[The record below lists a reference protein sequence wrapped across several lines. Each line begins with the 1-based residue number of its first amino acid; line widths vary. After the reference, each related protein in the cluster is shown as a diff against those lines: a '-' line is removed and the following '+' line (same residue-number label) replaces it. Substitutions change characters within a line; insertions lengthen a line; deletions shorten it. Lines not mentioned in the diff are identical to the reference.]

1 MRKRPLCIATV
12 FFVCGIIT
20 GLYIQIGIA
29 LFLLLGFVIYK
40 IFHNSKCILFILI
53 FMLGITIIKSNENH
67 YKQIYDSIDTNE
79 KYHIQAVVVSD
90 ADEKQYKSVYEIE
103 VKKIG
108 DEEKYKGEKWL
119 LQLKESKL
127 QYGDLIDFYGTIE
140 IPQGARNYKG
150 FDYQKYLK
158 SKRIYGTITE
168 KNKLTIVSKNK
179 TNFLQK
185 AFYIVRKDIKNRIYK
200 LLPEDTK
207 EVCFGILTGSRDDIS
222 SDITEA
228 FKNSNLTH
236 MLAVSGAHISYL
248 ITGLSFLLSK
258 TGKKFRKITTIVFL
272 IFFMGLTRFTP
283 SVQRASFT
291 SILLLIASLIHRKS
305 DSYTSLAFSLL
316 IMLIYNPYSIFD
328 IGLQLSYGG
337 TIGIILFQSK
347 ISKWL
352 YTKFNLQNKS
362 DKKSLIKYIIDML
375 TVSISANIVI
385 IPIMIV
391 QFNNLSLTFWISNI
405 LAGPL
410 LGFIIIL
417 GFLTYLI
424 SIISM
429 KVAVIPAFLLK
440 NIINIFIFI
449 AEICSKLPFS
459 SITVITPSTFEILL
473 YYIAVFAM
481 FNLEKVKEIAKKH
494 KPKKIVIITLI
505 FILIVVNVVT
515 SINRPL
521 RVYFI
526 DVGQG
531 DSTLICTPNNK
542 TILIDGGGSEN
553 STSFD
558 VGKQILLP
566 YLLDRRINKI
576 DYMMISH
583 FDSDHVGGLL
593 YVLDKIKVRHVIIAK
608 QGQISSNYEQFK
620 KIIKKKKIDVIV
632 AKGGDKIQISKDIYF
647 DILFPEN
654 NLIKENVLNNNSIL
668 AKFCYKD
675 FSMLFTGDIEKIAEE
690 QIVDLYK
697 NTNILNSTILKV
709 AHHGSKTS
717 SIEQILDK
725 IKPKIAL
732 IGVRK

>member
-1 MRKRPLCIATV
+1 
-12 FFVCGIIT
+12 
-20 GLYIQIGIA
+20 
-29 LFLLLGFVIYK
+29 
-40 IFHNSKCILFILI
+40 
-53 FMLGITIIKSNENH
+53 
-67 YKQIYDSIDTNE
+67 
-79 KYHIQAVVVSD
+79 
-90 ADEKQYKSVYEIE
+90 
-103 VKKIG
+103 
-108 DEEKYKGEKWL
+108 
-119 LQLKESKL
+119 
-127 QYGDLIDFYGTIE
+127 
-140 IPQGARNYKG
+140 
-150 FDYQKYLK
+150 
-158 SKRIYGTITE
+158 
-168 KNKLTIVSKNK
+168 
-179 TNFLQK
+179 
-185 AFYIVRKDIKNRIYK
+185 
-200 LLPEDTK
+200 
-207 EVCFGILTGSRDDIS
+207 
-222 SDITEA
+222 
-228 FKNSNLTH
+228 